1 MKEFLDKIKKS
12 YSDRNGDLN
21 MRMDS
26 IDNFQLNDSECIYL
40 FDFSKNKIF
49 YHRGF
54 EKVFGYQREVLDMDF
69 IFDKYHPEDALYV
82 KAIVKATV
90 SQLTKITIPEF
101 SNVLS
106 MSYRFRESDGTYKN
120 ILSSTIVHQT
130 DDKDRILSVLIK
142 YTDISFTTESDAV
155 EWMVESSYIDEDVVK
170 EQVYGEANFVFT
182 EREIEVIGRMFKGD
196 TNGEIAKYLYISK
209 HTVATHRKNILLKSA
224 CHDIRDLKNYCK
236 RKGISID

>member
-1 MKEFLDKIKKS
+1 MNEFLEKIKSS
-12 YSDRNGDLN
+12 YGHKNADIN

-26 IDNFQLNDSECIYL
+26 IDNFQLNDLECIYL

-49 YHRGF
+49 YHKGF
-54 EKVFGYQREVLDMDF
+54 EKVFGYKQKILDLDF
-69 IFDKYHPEDALYV
+69 VFDKYHPEDALFV

-90 SQLTKITIPEF
+90 AQLMKITIPEF

-106 MSYRFRESDGTYKN
+106 MSYRFRNLDGSYKN

-155 EWMVESSYIDEDVVK
+155 EWMVESSYIDEDAIK
-170 EQVYGEANFVFT
+170 QQVYGEANLVFT
-182 EREIEVIGRMFKGD
+182 NREIEVIGRMFKGE
-196 TNGEIAKYLYISK
+196 TNDEIAKNLYISR

-224 CHDIRDLKNYCK
+224 CADIKALKSFCK
-236 RKGISID
+236 KKGIEI